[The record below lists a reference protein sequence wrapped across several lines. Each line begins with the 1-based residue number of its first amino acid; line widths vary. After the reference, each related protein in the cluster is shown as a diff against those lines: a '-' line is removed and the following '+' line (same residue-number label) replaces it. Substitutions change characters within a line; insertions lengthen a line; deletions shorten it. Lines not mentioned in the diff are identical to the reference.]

1 MQEYEKRVPSAEKPW
16 MQFFS
21 DEAKRAQLPK
31 ESIYQHLVTVNA
43 NHRDDIAIHYINN
56 HMTYGELLD
65 SIEQAAAAF
74 AALGVKQGDIVT
86 FCAITTPELV
96 VMIYALNKLGAC
108 AMVID
113 PRYTAPVILD
123 FVKNAGSRLLV
134 TFTVTAPVKELVE
147 KAEVDHIVTFT
158 PGESIRGL
166 MGVYARMRMRAKLPK
181 DKRVLNWK
189 TFMALGAGKS
199 VPTVDYSAFELAG
212 IALTGGTTGAP
223 KGVMFSNDGF
233 NAVAMDFRY
242 CGVEYDRTHRFMN
255 IIPAFASYGMV
266 ASMHMPLSLGLEMVI
281 IPKFDANQVGKYITQ
296 WKPQHTLM
304 VPAHYEK
311 LMNSKEM
318 LGGERLDF
326 FITAGSGGDTM
337 NAGLEEKLN
346 GFLAERGARFPLSQG
361 YGMSEVSSAAC
372 CSCNGNFRSL
382 SVGYPLLMNTMG
394 IFKPGTTEEL
404 GYGEEGEICITGPGV
419 MLGYLNNPEE
429 SKKVM
434 IRHPDGLIWVH
445 SGDLGSMDEDG
456 FLFIKG
462 RIKRM
467 IIKFDGHKVFP
478 VYIEGV
484 IGSHPDVLSCAVVGV
499 KDREH
504 AQGQAVHAVV
514 QLNSRTEAEVRPELE
529 AIMKKEIEARG
540 IPSSID
546 FVDEMPHT
554 GMGKIDY
561 LKLAKDF
568 DARMDAAESGAR

>member
-1 MQEYEKRVPSAEKPW
+1 MQENERHVPSVEKPW

-21 DEAKRAQLPK
+21 EEAKRAQLPK
-31 ESIYQHLVTVNA
+31 ESIYQHLRSVNA
-43 NHRDDIAIHYINN
+43 DHRDDVAIHYINSY
-56 HMTYGELLD
+56 MTYGTLLD

-74 AALGVKQGDIVT
+74 ASLGVKKNDIVT
-86 FCAITTPELV
+86 CCASTTPELV
-96 VMIYALNKLGAC
+96 IMIYALNKLGAC

-123 FVKNAGSRLLV
+123 FIENAKSRLLV
-134 TFTVTAPVKELVE
+134 TFTVTAPVQELVE
-147 KAEVDHIVTFT
+147 KAEVEHIVTFT

-181 DKRVLNWK
+181 DERVCNWK
-189 TFMALGAGKS
+189 AFMALGEGKS
-199 VPTVDYSAFELAG
+199 VPTVDYSEFQLAG

-281 IPKFDANQVGKYITQ
+281 IPKCDAAQVGKYIMK
-296 WKPQHTLM
+296 WRPQHTLM

-318 LGGERLDF
+318 RGGQRLDF

-337 NAGLEEKLN
+337 NAGLEAKLN
-346 GFLAERGARFPLSQG
+346 GFLKERGAKFPLSQG
-361 YGMSEVSSAAC
+361 YGMSEVSSAAA

-382 SVGYPLLMNTMG
+382 SVGYTLLMNTIG
-394 IFKPGTTEEL
+394 IFKPDSTEEL
-404 GYGEEGEICITGPGV
+404 GYGEEGEICITGPAV

-429 SKKVM
+429 SEKVM
-434 IRHPDGLIWVH
+434 IRHPDGQVWIH
-445 SGDLGSMDEDG
+445 SGDLGSMDRDG
-456 FLFIKG
+456 FLYIKG

-484 IGSHPDVLSCAVVGV
+484 IGSHPDVMSCAVVGV

-514 QLNSRTEAEVRPELE
+514 QLKSRSEAEVRPELE
-529 AIMKKEIEARG
+529 AMMKKEIEARG

-546 FVDEMPHT
+546 FVNDMPHT

-561 LKLAKDF
+561 RKLAKDF
-568 DARMDAAESGAR
+568 DARLNAAE